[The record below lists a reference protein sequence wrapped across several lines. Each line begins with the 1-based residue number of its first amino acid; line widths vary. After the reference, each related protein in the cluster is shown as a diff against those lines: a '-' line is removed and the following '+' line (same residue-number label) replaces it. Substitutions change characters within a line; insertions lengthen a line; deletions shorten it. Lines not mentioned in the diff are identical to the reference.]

1 MKNEVSS
8 DLFTASF
15 LSVLK
20 KIVRDGPE
28 AANERSQTLGC
39 VVGRRISDDF
49 FSKHGLFGGI
59 EPRQLEKHISL
70 FFKTYFGVFV
80 GFQNGSDS
88 TRLIVL
94 DEAFMGFSG
103 DCGCWFFSGVL
114 NGVFGHLLSGISFAA
129 SEGRASYRMKDTE
142 Q

>member
-20 KIVRDGPE
+20 KIVKDDPE
-28 AANERSQTLGC
+28 TANERSQALGC

-49 FSKHGLFGGI
+49 FSKHGLFGSI
-59 EPRQLEKHISL
+59 EPRQLEKHIAL
-70 FFKTYFGVFV
+70 FFKTYFGASV
-80 GFQNGSDS
+80 GFRDGSGAEK
-88 TRLIVL
+88 LVIL

-114 NGVFGHLLSGISFAA
+114 SGVFGHLLSTVSFAA
-129 SEGRASYRMKDTE
+129 SGGRISYRIKKTE
-142 Q
+142 